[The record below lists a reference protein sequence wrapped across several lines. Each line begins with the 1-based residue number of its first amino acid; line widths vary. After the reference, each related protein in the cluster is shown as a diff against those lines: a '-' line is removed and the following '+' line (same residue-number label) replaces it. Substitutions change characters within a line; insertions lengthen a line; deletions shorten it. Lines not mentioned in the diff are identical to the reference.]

1 MTASLAVVAG
11 GKGTRLQSRFGDIPK
26 CLVPVAGKPVLQYLL
41 DVAQRARVR
50 RVYVLTGHLS
60 ELVESYVALQ
70 ASVMGLDVRC
80 IAEPEPLGT
89 AGAFRLLES
98 GWSDP
103 TECLIVMYGDLV
115 CNVDLDRLIRF
126 HGHHDGIVTVC
137 AHPNDHPFDSD
148 LLEVDSDDRVTRVRR
163 KPHADE
169 AMLGNLV
176 SAGIYVVDRA
186 ILDHIPSVR
195 ADWMHDVFTVDF
207 LKRERAYAYRTSEFI
222 KDMGTPERWT
232 EVERSVRSG
241 RYAAATYRRPRPCA
255 FLDRDGTINRDVG
268 LCHRPEDFELL
279 EGSAEAIARLNQSTY
294 LAIVLT
300 NQSVIARGLCSLD
313 ELRDIHRVM
322 ETLLGRKRAYV
333 DGLFF
338 CPHHP
343 DGGYPEEVSQ
353 LKIACDCRKPGVALF
368 ERARLAFNID
378 LSRSVMVGDSTAD
391 IQAGVNAGVATAL
404 LETGRAGK
412 DGQYAAR
419 PDSVYPDLL
428 AAVTDLLAKG
438 ES

>member
-60 ELVESYVALQ
+60 DLVESYVALQ
-70 ASVMGLDVRC
+70 ASVMSLDVRC

-98 GWSDP
+98 DWSDP

-186 ILDHIPSVR
+186 ILDHIPSAR
-195 ADWMHDVFTVDF
+195 ADWMHDLFTVDF
-207 LKRERAYAYRTSEFI
+207 LKRERAYCSAPGFLDSGLTVFASMLPRPARRSHVA
-222 KDMGTPERWT
+222 PERGFD
-232 EVERSVRSG
+232 SG
-241 RYAAATYRRPRPCA
+241 T
-255 FLDRDGTINRDVG
+255 
-268 LCHRPEDFELL
+268 
-279 EGSAEAIARLNQSTY
+279 S
-294 LAIVLT
+294 LA
-300 NQSVIARGLCSLD
+300 
-313 ELRDIHRVM
+313 
-322 ETLLGRKRAYV
+322 
-333 DGLFF
+333 
-338 CPHHP
+338 
-343 DGGYPEEVSQ
+343 
-353 LKIACDCRKPGVALF
+353 
-368 ERARLAFNID
+368 
-378 LSRSVMVGDSTAD
+378 STARCTS
-391 IQAGVNAGVATAL
+391 A
-404 LETGRAGK
+404 
-412 DGQYAAR
+412 
-419 PDSVYPDLL
+419 
-428 AAVTDLLAKG
+428 
-438 ES
+438 